1 MDVYDSVLNK
11 LKKLFRDWEHKK
23 KIRYNRF
30 AFFKETV
37 KVVNGG
43 RFMPIYRKLIRDRIP
58 EVIAASG
65 KKAVIRVLEDEE
77 YRKEARKKLHEE
89 LAEYESAEDDKS
101 ALEEL
106 ADILELVYAL
116 AEIHGSSREDLEK
129 IRAAKESERGGF
141 RRKLFLEEVVD

>member
-1 MDVYDSVLNK
+1 
-11 LKKLFRDWEHKK
+11 
-23 KIRYNRF
+23 
-30 AFFKETV
+30 
-37 KVVNGG
+37 
-43 RFMPIYRKLIRDRIP
+43 MPIYRKLIRDRIP

-89 LAEYESAEDDKS
+89 LAEYESAENDKS

-129 IRAAKESERGGF
+129 IRAAKETERGGF
-141 RRKLFLEEVVD
+141 RQKLFLEEVAD